1 MESNNATET
10 LRSSWRNRLAL
21 CALSILNTFA
31 CYHGQAQVNPGPYK
45 SFADSSYVVGDK
57 VIAPKIQ
64 FSNAGIRILPAF
76 YDSVAVVAVFLEK
89 HPSIHIEISVHT
101 DGRGHA
107 AYNLDLSQ
115 ARAESVRY
123 LLVERFGISPE
134 RLTATGY
141 GESVPLLPP
150 AQIENTVE
158 RERKEA
164 LYHQNQRIEIRVK

>member
-1 MESNNATET
+1 MK
-10 LRSSWRNRLAL
+10 RSCAAWVFGALLFL
-21 CALSILNTFA
+21 CACTSAN
-31 CYHGQAQVNPGPYK
+31 GQIEVNPGPYK
-45 SFADSSYVVGDK
+45 SFVDSSYVVGDK

-64 FSNAGIRILPAF
+64 FSNAGIRVLPAF
-76 YDSVAVVAVFLEK
+76 YDSAKVVAVFLEK
-89 HPSIHIEISVHT
+89 HPSIHIEIGVHT

-115 ARAESVRY
+115 ARAESVRN

-141 GESVPLLPP
+141 GESVPLVPP

-158 RERKEA
+158 LEHKEA
-164 LYHQNQRIEIRVK
+164 LYHQNQRIEIRILRH